1 MPTGKENKMN
11 EIQTLKTDLLEKT
24 FEDTEAQYC
33 GVSGHALVFGPSI
46 WKEGVTPSPELY
58 ARELF
63 KGLQPLVGSTTAAQA
78 AFEQYVYA
86 YSFSVGYEE
95 AVESA
100 VLFAMENWGEV
111 IGHLPVF
118 ELGDQS
124 YTPLLLE
131 AYKAL
136 NRTNKAELLQIQFDQ
151 AAFGGNVSRYLAA

>member
-1 MPTGKENKMN
+1 MLVM
-11 EIQTLKTDLLEKT
+11 KTNLLEKT
-24 FEDTEAQYC
+24 FEDTENQYA
-33 GVSGHALVFGPSI
+33 GVSGHALVFGQSV

-63 KGLQPLVGSTTAAQA
+63 KGLEPLVGACTAAQA

-86 YSFSVGYEE
+86 TSFHIGYEA

-100 VLFAMENWGEV
+100 VLFAYENWGEV

-131 AYKAL
+131 AYRAL
-136 NRTNKAELLQIQFDQ
+136 NRVRKEEVIEIIFDQ
-151 AAFGGNVSRYLAA
+151 KMYGGNASRYLAA